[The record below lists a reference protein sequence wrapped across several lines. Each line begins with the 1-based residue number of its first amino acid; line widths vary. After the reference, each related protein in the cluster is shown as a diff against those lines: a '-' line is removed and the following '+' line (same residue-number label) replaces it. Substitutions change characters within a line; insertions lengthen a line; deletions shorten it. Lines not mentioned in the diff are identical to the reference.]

1 MKGELN
7 MKITK
12 SFVYMI
18 FTIIS
23 LVMLT
28 MSFSVIFF
36 SPVLFLVN
44 TCITGILILSLFMVL
59 KNYSSYIFNVS
70 NSIQKLLDSK
80 SLEII
85 EIVPVA
91 LAITSN
97 ERQNKILS
105 YNSTFKEKFLDGE
118 DYFYGTIQ
126 DLINTQ
132 INAFTSSETA
142 VQITFKRKCFKVYSK
157 KIDEFVIFYFW
168 DNTEYKALKRKHID
182 CQPCIGIA
190 AFDNKEELF
199 QLVDEEQSLQLLVSV
214 ENILSR
220 WMNESNGILKKLAD
234 GKYLLVFERQYL
246 KKFINKKFDIINRIH
261 DVKIDAHKFATI
273 SCGISDTAKTLEE
286 AKICAENA
294 LNMALG
300 RGGDQ
305 VAVKSEKGY
314 EFFGGASP
322 GIEKRSKVRTR
333 VVAMA
338 LLEKIQSCNS
348 IFIMGHKF
356 SDFDSVGASIGL
368 WSVCTKC
375 NKKASYIV
383 VNRDRSMA
391 KSILD
396 LVDENVG
403 YKVIVSPEEATSKV
417 TENSFLIVVDTHSEK
432 FLESNSFYKL
442 FNHIAV
448 IDHHR
453 MTVDKIT
460 GADIFFHE
468 PFASST
474 CEMVTELIQ
483 YMGDKHIKKW
493 EAESLL
499 TGIMLDTKS
508 FSLKT
513 GIRTFEAGAYLK
525 RKGADSSKVKK
536 MFADSMESY
545 KIKCKI
551 IESAEIFENCA
562 IAIYREESDTAR
574 LSCAQA
580 ADNLLNIKNVRASF
594 VLFKNKGGVGI
605 SSRSLGDIN
614 VQLIME
620 SLGGGGHQTMAAGYI
635 PNTEL
640 EDAKQK
646 LIEIL
651 SKTLSNNITK
661 NGE

>member
-1 MKGELN
+1 

-12 SFVYMI
+12 SFAYMI

-36 SPVLFLVN
+36 SPLLFLVN
-44 TCITGILILSLFMVL
+44 TCITIILILSLFIIL
-59 KNYSSYIFNVS
+59 KNYSSYIFNIS
-70 NSIQKLLDSK
+70 NSIQTLLDTK

-85 EIVPVA
+85 EIVPIA

-97 ERQNKILS
+97 ERQNRILS

-132 INAFTSSETA
+132 INALASNENEI
-142 VQITFKRKCFKVYSK
+142 QITFKRKCFKVYSK

-168 DNTEYKALKRKHID
+168 DNTEYKTLKRRHID
-182 CQPCIGIA
+182 GKPCIGIA

-214 ENILSR
+214 ENILNR

-246 KKFINKKFDIINRIH
+246 KKFINKKFDVINKIH
-261 DVKIDAHKFATI
+261 NVKTDPHKFATI
-273 SCGISDTAKTLEE
+273 SCGISDGAKTLEE

-314 EFFGGASP
+314 EFFGGSSP
-322 GIEKRSKVRTR
+322 GLEKRSKVRTR

-348 IFIMGHKF
+348 VFIMGHKF
-356 SDFDSVGASIGL
+356 SDFDSVGASVGL
-368 WSVCTKC
+368 WSVCTKF
-375 NKKASYIV
+375 NKKAAYVV
-383 VNRDRSMA
+383 VNREQSMA

-396 LVDENVG
+396 LVDKNVG
-403 YKVIVSPEEATSKV
+403 YKAIISPQEATTKI
-417 TENSFLIVVDTHSEK
+417 TDNSFLIVVDTHSEK
-432 FLESNSFYKL
+432 FLESNTFYKL
-442 FNHIAV
+442 FKHIAV

-468 PFASST
+468 PFASSA
-474 CEMVTELIQ
+474 CEMVTELVQ
-483 YMGDKHIKKW
+483 YMGDKHLKKW

-499 TGIMLDTKS
+499 AGIMLDTKS
-508 FSLKT
+508 FSLKS

-525 RKGADSSKVKK
+525 RKGADSSEVKK
-536 MFADSMESY
+536 MFADSIESY

-562 IAIYREESDTAR
+562 IAMYREESDNAR
-574 LSCAQA
+574 LLCAQA

-594 VLFKNKGGVGI
+594 VLFKNKGGTGI
-605 SSRSLGDIN
+605 SSRSLGDVN
-614 VQLIME
+614 VQLLME
-620 SLGGGGHQTMAAGYI
+620 SFGGGGHQTMAAGYI
-635 PNTEL
+635 SNIEP
-640 EDAKQK
+640 EDVKQK
-646 LIEIL
+646 LMDLI
-651 SKTLSNNITK
+651 SKSLSNNITK